1 MGNFTN
7 DIPIIC
13 LRPDQHNV
21 PLIVTSLP
29 LRCRCSDLGR
39 AIVKTEIGKRQIFW
53 WAQIYKESLGICS
66 TLVVQQQRSLVSVY
80 NIYCK
85 CQTLVTLSCLIYEW
99 GKKWVSSRRKPI
111 KRSIKIF
118 ELFTCFSKAGHKI
131 LFKPLPHTSHRL
143 GGPSGTL
150 ITGQLGP
157 GGDLS
162 SSIRAL
168 GMEISRYQDIEIK
181 ISCWS
186 IGALWLD
193 ISGYQDLDLD
203 FLFLY

>member
-1 MGNFTN
+1 M
-7 DIPIIC
+7 
-13 LRPDQHNV
+13 
-21 PLIVTSLP
+21 
-29 LRCRCSDLGR
+29 
-39 AIVKTEIGKRQIFW
+39 
-53 WAQIYKESLGICS
+53 
-66 TLVVQQQRSLVSVY
+66 
-80 NIYCK
+80 
-85 CQTLVTLSCLIYEW
+85 
-99 GKKWVSSRRKPI
+99 SSRRKPI